1 MRLSRTIL
9 MGLLVCGAFAACQD
23 KVPDNVVAGCYGYT
37 KGRDT
42 VKMSMQIRGKEVSGD
57 LTYNLYEKD
66 KNVGSIAGEL
76 IGDTVLVDYTFN
88 SEGSKSV
95 RQVAFLK
102 KGDQLTEGYGDVAE
116 QNGKTVFKDR
126 SKLKFAGIIVLSKD
140 SCSKY

>member
-1 MRLSRTIL
+1 MKVSIKVW
-9 MGLLVCGAFAACQD
+9 MGLSLCAALAACQD
-23 KVPDNVVAGCYGYT
+23 KVPDNVVAGCYAYT

-42 VKMSMQIRGKEVSGD
+42 VMMSMQIRGKEVSGD

-66 KNVGSIAGEL
+66 RNVGSIAGEL

-102 KGDQLTEGYGDVAE
+102 KGDQLTEGFGDVAE
-116 QNGKTVFKDR
+116 QGGKMVFKDR
-126 SKLKFAGIIVLSKD
+126 SKLQFSSMIVLKKD
-140 SCSKY
+140 SCSKF